1 MEITGKYNR
10 AKVFNERIDDMTRNQ
25 IQTLLDQPFTE
36 GASIRIMPDM
46 HAGKGSVV
54 GTTMT
59 IHDKVVPNLV
69 GVDLGCGMLCTEIKA
84 KRIDFQRLD
93 DVIRE
98 LVPSGMNIRETVHP
112 YASELPLEAVRA
124 PYKLDRALRSVGSLG
139 SGNHFIEVN
148 RDDQGRTF
156 LVIHSG
162 SRHLGVQIA
171 DHYQER
177 AIQHMMETNDVK
189 ETIERLKTAGRQ
201 QDISTYLEAEREAR
215 KPFRDLAYV
224 EGEDMDD
231 YMHDVRIAQ
240 QYAAA
245 NRRAMTDVIVEAM
258 KWNVVDQ
265 FDTVHN
271 YIDHDAMILRKGAIS
286 AQEGERVI
294 IPMNM
299 RDGSLI
305 CTGKGNPD
313 WNFSG
318 PHGAGRIMSRSAA
331 RKRVDFKEFKRTMEG
346 VWSTSVRPSTV
357 DESPF
362 VYKSMKEI
370 VRYIEPAVSIDQ
382 VIKPLYNF
390 KAN

>member
-1 MEITGKYNR
+1 MEIIGKYNQ
-10 AKVFNERIDDMTRNQ
+10 AKVFNERIDDTTRTQ
-25 IQTLLDQPFTE
+25 IQTLVDQPFTK
-36 GASIRIMPDM
+36 GATIRIMPDM

-69 GVDLGCGMLCTEIKA
+69 GVDLGCGMLCTEIKV
-84 KRIDFQRLD
+84 KRIDFQQLD
-93 DVIRE
+93 DVIRQS
-98 LVPSGMNIRETVHP
+98 VPSGMNIRESAHP
-112 YASELPLEAVRA
+112 YAADIPLENVRA
-124 PYKLDRALRSVGSLG
+124 PYKLDRALRSIGTLG

-171 DHYQER
+171 DHYQGR
-177 AIQHMMETNDVK
+177 AIEQIMKTDDVK
-189 ETIERLKTAGRQ
+189 QEIERLKAGGRER
-201 QDISTYLEAEREAR
+201 DISTYLETEQEAR
-215 KPFRDLAYV
+215 KRFRDLAYV
-224 EGEDMDD
+224 EGGAMED

-240 QYAAA
+240 QYAAS
-245 NRRAMTDVIVEAM
+245 NRLAMTDVIMEAM
-258 KWNVVDQ
+258 NWSAVDQ

-271 YIDHDAMILRKGAIS
+271 YIDHDDMILRKGAIS
-286 AQEGERVI
+286 AKDGERVI

-331 RKRVDFKEFKRTMEG
+331 RKRVDFNEFKKAMEG
-346 VWSTSVRPSTV
+346 VWSSSVRKSTV

-370 VRYIEPAVSIDQ
+370 VRYIEPAVTINQ

>member
-1 MEITGKYNR
+1 MEIIGKYNQ
-10 AKVFNERIDDMTRNQ
+10 ATVFNERIDDMTRAQ
-25 IQTLLDQPFTE
+25 IQTLVDQPFTE
-36 GASIRIMPDM
+36 GAAIRIMPDM

-59 IHDKVVPNLV
+59 IHDKIVPNLV
-69 GVDLGCGMLCTEIKA
+69 GVDLGCGMLCTEINV
-84 KRIDFQRLD
+84 KRIDFQKLD
-93 DVIRE
+93 DMIRQ
-98 LVPSGMNIRETVHP
+98 LVPSGMNIRESAHS
-112 YASELPLEAVRA
+112 YASKIPLEDVRA
-124 PYKLDRALRSVGSLG
+124 PYKLDRALRSVGTLG

-148 RDDQGRTF
+148 RDDHGRTF

-171 DHYQER
+171 EHYQQR
-177 AIQHMMETNDVK
+177 AIRHMMDTTEVQN
-189 ETIERLKTAGRQ
+189 EIERLKETGRES
-201 QDISTYLEAEREAR
+201 DIQAYLEYAKAA
-215 KPFRDLAYV
+215 KQGLRDLAYI
-224 EGEDMDD
+224 EGTDMDD

-240 QYAAA
+240 QYAAS
-245 NRRAMTDVIVEAM
+245 NRLAMTDVIVEAM
-258 KWNVVDQ
+258 NWNVVDQ

-271 YIDHDAMILRKGAIS
+271 YIDHDDMILRKGAIS
-286 AQEGERVI
+286 AKAGERVI

-331 RKRVDFKEFKRTMEG
+331 RKRVDFNEFKKSMEG
-346 VWSTSVRPSTV
+346 VWSSSVRKSTI

-370 VRYIEPAVSIDQ
+370 VRYIEPAVTIDQ
-382 VIKPLYNF
+382 LIKPLYNF

>member
-1 MEITGKYNR
+1 MEIIGKHNR
-10 AKVFNERIDDMTRNQ
+10 AKVFNERIDDVTQAQ
-25 IQTLLDQPFTE
+25 IQTLVDQPFTK

-93 DVIRE
+93 DVIRRY
-98 LVPSGMNIRETVHP
+98 VPSGMNIRDAVHP
-112 YASELPLEAVRA
+112 YASELPLEDVRA
-124 PYKLDRALRSVGSLG
+124 PYKLDRALRSVGTLG

-148 RDDQGRTF
+148 RDEAGRTF

-171 DHYQER
+171 EHYQGLAVE
-177 AIQHMMETNDVK
+177 QM
-189 ETIERLKTAGRQ
+189 L
-201 QDISTYLEAEREAR
+201 EREGEAQKR
-215 KPFRDLAYV
+215 FQDLAYV
-224 EGEDMDD
+224 EGEVMAD

-245 NRRAMTDVIVEAM
+245 NRLAMTDVIVEAM
-258 KWNVVDQ
+258 NWNVVDQ

-271 YIDHDAMILRKGAIS
+271 YIDHDAMMLRKGAIS
-286 AQEGERVI
+286 ARDGERVI

-318 PHGAGRIMSRSAA
+318 PHGAGRVMSRSAA
-331 RKRVDFKEFKRTMEG
+331 RKRVDFKEFKRSMEG
-346 VWSTSVRPSTV
+346 VWSSSVRPSTI

-370 VRYIEPAVSIDQ
+370 VRYIEPAVTIDQ

>member
-1 MEITGKYNR
+1 MEINGKYNQ
-10 AKVFNERIDDMTRNQ
+10 AKVFNERIDDMTRTQ
-25 IQTLLDQPFTE
+25 IQTLLDQPFTA
-36 GASIRIMPDM
+36 GATIRIMPDM

-59 IHDKVVPNLV
+59 IHDKIVPNLV
-69 GVDLGCGMLCTEIKA
+69 GVDLGCGMLCTEIKV

-93 DVIRE
+93 DVIRQH
-98 LVPSGMNIRETVHP
+98 VPSGMNIRDSAHA
-112 YASELPLEAVRA
+112 YAGDIPLEAVRA
-124 PYKLDRALRSVGSLG
+124 PYKLDRALRSVGTLG

-148 RDDQGRTF
+148 RDDTGRTF

-171 DHYQER
+171 DHYQGR
-177 AIQHMMETNDVK
+177 AIEQMMKIADVRQ
-189 ETIERLKTAGRQ
+189 EIERLKAAGQ
-201 QDISTYLEAEREAR
+201 EHEISTYLETEREAR
-215 KPFRDLAYV
+215 KRFLDLAYV
-224 EGEDMDD
+224 EGDAMAD

-240 QYAAA
+240 QYAAM
-245 NRRAMTDVIVEAM
+245 NRLAMTDVIVEAM
-258 KWNVVDQ
+258 NWNVIDQ

-271 YIDHDAMILRKGAIS
+271 YIDHDDMILRKGAIS
-286 AQEGERVI
+286 AKAGERVI

-331 RKRVDFKEFKRTMEG
+331 RKRVDFNEFKKSMAG
-346 VWSTSVRPSTV
+346 VWSSSVRQSTI

-370 VRYIEPAVSIDQ
+370 IRYIEPAVSIEQ

>member
-1 MEITGKYNR
+1 MEIIGKHNR
-10 AKVFNERIDDMTRNQ
+10 AKVFNERMDDMTRAQ
-25 IQTLLDQPFTE
+25 LQTLVDQPFTE
-36 GASIRIMPDM
+36 GATIRIMPDM

-59 IHDKVVPNLV
+59 IHDKIVPNLV

-84 KRIDFQRLD
+84 KRIDFQKLD
-93 DVIRE
+93 DVIRQA
-98 LVPSGMNIRETVHP
+98 VPSGMNIREEAHD
-112 YASELPLEAVRA
+112 YAAKLPLEDVRA
-124 PYKLDRALRSVGSLG
+124 PFKLDRALRSVGTLG

-148 RDDQGRTF
+148 ENNGRTY

-171 DHYQER
+171 DHYQSR
-177 AIQHMMETNDVK
+177 AIEHMMKTTDVM
-189 ETIERLKTAGRQ
+189 EAIEQLKATGREHE
-201 QDISTYLEAEREAR
+201 ISTYLETERETR
-215 KPFRDLAYV
+215 KQFRDLAYV
-224 EGEDMDD
+224 EGDAMQD

-240 QYAAA
+240 QYAAM
-245 NRRAMTDVIVEAM
+245 NRLAMTDVIVEAM
-258 KWNVVDQ
+258 NWSVLDQ

-271 YIDHDAMILRKGAIS
+271 YIDHDDRILRKGAIS
-286 AQEGERVI
+286 AKDGERVI

-331 RKRVDFKEFKRTMEG
+331 RKRVDFNEFKRAMSG
-346 VWSTSVRPSTV
+346 VWSTSVRPSTI

-370 VRYIEPAVSIDQ
+370 VRYIEPAVTIDQ

>member
-1 MEITGKYNR
+1 MEIIGKHNR
-10 AKVFNERIDDMTRNQ
+10 AKVFNERMDDMTRAQ
-25 IQTLLDQPFTE
+25 LQTLVDQPFTE
-36 GASIRIMPDM
+36 GATIRIMPDM

-59 IHDKVVPNLV
+59 IHDKIVPNLV

-84 KRIDFQRLD
+84 KRIDFQKLD
-93 DVIRE
+93 DVIRQA
-98 LVPSGMNIRETVHP
+98 VPSGMNIREEAHA
-112 YASELPLEAVRA
+112 YAAKLPLEDVRA
-124 PYKLDRALRSVGSLG
+124 PFKLDRALRSVGTLG
-139 SGNHFIEVN
+139 SGNHFIEIN
-148 RDDQGRTF
+148 ENNGRTY

-171 DHYQER
+171 DHYQSR
-177 AIQHMMETNDVK
+177 AIEHMMKTTDVM
-189 ETIERLKTAGRQ
+189 EAIEQLKATGREHE
-201 QDISTYLEAEREAR
+201 ISTYLETERETR
-215 KPFRDLAYV
+215 KQFRDLAYV
-224 EGEDMDD
+224 EGDAMQD

-240 QYAAA
+240 QYAAM
-245 NRRAMTDVIVEAM
+245 NRLAMTDVIVEAM
-258 KWNVVDQ
+258 NWSVLDQ

-271 YIDHDAMILRKGAIS
+271 YIDHDDRILRKGAIS
-286 AQEGERVI
+286 AKDGERVI

-331 RKRVDFKEFKRTMEG
+331 RKRVDFNEFKRAMSG
-346 VWSTSVRPSTV
+346 VWSTSVRPSTI

-370 VRYIEPAVSIDQ
+370 VRYIEPAVTIDQ

>member
-1 MEITGKYNR
+1 MDIIGKHNR
-10 AKVFNERIDDMTRNQ
+10 AKVFNERIDDMTRAQ
-25 IQTLLDQPFTE
+25 IKTLVDQPFTE
-36 GASIRIMPDM
+36 GAMIRIMPDM

-69 GVDLGCGMLCTEIKA
+69 GVDLGCGMLCTEIKV
-84 KRIDFQRLD
+84 KRIDFQKLD
-93 DVIRE
+93 DVIRQF
-98 LVPSGMNIRETVHP
+98 VPSGMNIRESAHS
-112 YASELPLEAVRA
+112 YAAQIPLEDVRA
-124 PYKLDRALRSVGSLG
+124 PYKLDRALRSIGTLG

-148 RDDQGRTF
+148 RDDQGRTY

-171 DHYQER
+171 EHYQQR
-177 AIQHMMETNDVK
+177 AVRHMMDTTEMLN
-189 ETIERLKTAGRQ
+189 EIERLKETGRAH
-201 QDISTYLEAEREAR
+201 DIQAYLEEEKAA
-215 KPFRDLAYV
+215 KQGLRDLAYV
-224 EGEDMDD
+224 EGTDMDD

-240 QYAAA
+240 QYAAE
-245 NRRAMTDVIVEAM
+245 NRRAMTDVLVEAM
-258 KWNVVDQ
+258 NWNVVDQ

-271 YIDHDAMILRKGAIS
+271 YIDHDDMILRKGAIS
-286 AQEGERVI
+286 AKDGERVI

-331 RKRVDFKEFKRTMEG
+331 RKRVDFNEFKKSMEG
-346 VWSTSVRPSTV
+346 VWSSSVRKSTI

-370 VRYIEPAVSIDQ
+370 IRYIEPAVTIDQ

>member
-1 MEITGKYNR
+1 MEIIGKHNR
-10 AKVFNERIDDMTRNQ
+10 AKVFNERMDDMTRSQ
-25 IQTLLDQPFTE
+25 LQTLVDQPFTE
-36 GASIRIMPDM
+36 GATIRIMPDM

-59 IHDKVVPNLV
+59 IHDKIVPNLV

-84 KRIDFQRLD
+84 KRIDFQKLD
-93 DVIRE
+93 DVIRQK
-98 LVPSGMNIRETVHP
+98 VPSGMNIRGEAHP
-112 YASELPLEAVRA
+112 YASTLPLEDVRA
-124 PYKLDRALRSVGSLG
+124 PFKLDRALRSVGTLG

-148 RDDQGRTF
+148 EDNGRTY

-171 DHYQER
+171 DHYQNR
-177 AIQHMMETNDVK
+177 AIEHMMKTNDVM
-189 ETIERLKTAGRQ
+189 EAIDQLKAAGREHE
-201 QDISTYLEAEREAR
+201 ISTYLETEREAR
-215 KPFRDLAYV
+215 RKFRDLAYV
-224 EGEDMDD
+224 EGDAMED

-240 QYAAA
+240 QYAAS
-245 NRRAMTDVIVEAM
+245 NRLAMTDVIVEAM
-258 KWNVVDQ
+258 NWHVLDQ

-271 YIDHDAMILRKGAIS
+271 YIDHDDRILRKGAIS
-286 AQEGERVI
+286 AKDGERVI

-331 RKRVDFKEFKRTMEG
+331 RKRVDFNEFKQTMSG
-346 VWSTSVRPSTV
+346 VWSTSVRPSTI

-370 VRYIEPAVSIDQ
+370 VRYIEPAVTIDQ

>member
-1 MEITGKYNR
+1 MEIIGKHNR
-10 AKVFNERIDDMTRNQ
+10 AKVFNERIDDTTRAQ
-25 IQTLLDQPFTE
+25 IQTLVDQPFTK

-69 GVDLGCGMLCTEIKA
+69 GVDLGCGMLCTEIKV

-93 DVIRE
+93 DVIRQY
-98 LVPSGMNIRETVHP
+98 VPSGMNIRDTAHP
-112 YASELPLEAVRA
+112 YASELPLEDVRA
-124 PYKLDRALRSVGSLG
+124 PYKLDRALRSVGTLG

-148 RDDQGRTF
+148 RDEAGRTF

-171 DHYQER
+171 DHYQQLAVE
-177 AIQHMMETNDVK
+177 HMMKTVDIRDE
-189 ETIERLKTAGRQ
+189 IERMKATGRQ
-201 QDISTYLEAEREAR
+201 QDISAYLETEREAR
-215 KPFRDLAYV
+215 KRFRDLAYV
-224 EGEDMDD
+224 EGETMED

-245 NRRAMTDVIVEAM
+245 NRLAMTDVIVEAM
-258 KWNVVDQ
+258 NWNVVDQ

-271 YIDHDAMILRKGAIS
+271 YIDHDAMMLRKGAIS
-286 AQEGERVI
+286 ARDGERVI

-318 PHGAGRIMSRSAA
+318 PHGAGRVMSRSAA
-331 RKRVDFKEFKRTMEG
+331 RKRVDFNEFKKSMAD
-346 VWSTSVRPSTV
+346 VWSSSVRPSTI

-370 VRYIEPAVSIDQ
+370 VRYIEPAVTINQ
-382 VIKPLYNF
+382 IIKPLYNF

>member
-1 MEITGKYNR
+1 MEIKGKYNR

-25 IQTLLDQPFTE
+25 IETLLDQPFTQ

-59 IHDKVVPNLV
+59 IQDKVVPNLV
-69 GVDLGCGMLCTEIKA
+69 GVDLGCGMLCTEIQA

-93 DVIRE
+93 DLIRE
-98 LVPSGMNIRETVHP
+98 LVPSGMNIREKVHP
-112 YASELPLEAVRA
+112 YAPELPLEEVRA

-148 RDDQGRTF
+148 RDDSGRTF

-177 AIQHMMETNDVK
+177 AIQHMTDTHDVK
-189 ETIERLKTAGRQ
+189 EEIERLKAAGRQ
-201 QDISTYLEAEREAR
+201 QDISAYLETERASR

-224 EGEDMDD
+224 EGADMDD

-258 KWNVVDQ
+258 NWNIVDQ

-346 VWSTSVRPSTV
+346 VWSTSVRPSTI

-370 VRYIEPAVSIDQ
+370 VRYIEPAVRIDQ
-382 VIKPLYNF
+382 IIKPLYNF

>member
-1 MEITGKYNR
+1 MEIIGKHNR
-10 AKVFNERIDDMTRNQ
+10 AKVFNERMDDMTRAQ
-25 IQTLLDQPFTE
+25 LQTLVDQPFTE
-36 GASIRIMPDM
+36 GATIRIMPDM

-59 IHDKVVPNLV
+59 IHDKIVPNLV

-84 KRIDFQRLD
+84 KRIDFQKLD
-93 DVIRE
+93 DVIRQA
-98 LVPSGMNIRETVHP
+98 VPSGMNIREEAHA
-112 YASELPLEAVRA
+112 YAAKLPLEDVRA
-124 PYKLDRALRSVGSLG
+124 PFKLDRALRSVGTLG

-148 RDDQGRTF
+148 ENNGRTY

-171 DHYQER
+171 DHYQSR
-177 AIQHMMETNDVK
+177 AIEHMMKTTDVM
-189 ETIERLKTAGRQ
+189 EAIEQLKATGREHE
-201 QDISTYLEAEREAR
+201 ISTYLETERETR
-215 KPFRDLAYV
+215 KQFRDLAYV
-224 EGEDMDD
+224 EGDAMQD

-240 QYAAA
+240 QYAAM
-245 NRRAMTDVIVEAM
+245 NRLAMTDVIVEAM
-258 KWNVVDQ
+258 NWSVLDQ

-271 YIDHDAMILRKGAIS
+271 YIDHDDRILRKGAIS
-286 AQEGERVI
+286 AKDGERVI

-331 RKRVDFKEFKRTMEG
+331 RKRVDFNEFKRAMSG
-346 VWSTSVRPSTV
+346 VWSTSVRPSTI

-370 VRYIEPAVSIDQ
+370 VRYIEPAVTIDQ

>member
-1 MEITGKYNR
+1 MEIIGKHNR
-10 AKVFNERIDDMTRNQ
+10 AKVFNERMDDMTRAQ
-25 IQTLLDQPFTE
+25 LQTLVDQPFTE
-36 GASIRIMPDM
+36 GATIRIMPDM

-59 IHDKVVPNLV
+59 IHDKIVPNLV

-84 KRIDFQRLD
+84 KRIDFQKLD
-93 DVIRE
+93 DVIRQA
-98 LVPSGMNIRETVHP
+98 VPSGMNIREEAHA
-112 YASELPLEAVRA
+112 YAAKLPLEDVRA
-124 PYKLDRALRSVGSLG
+124 PFKPDRALRSVGTLG

-148 RDDQGRTF
+148 ENNGRTY

-171 DHYQER
+171 DHYQSR
-177 AIQHMMETNDVK
+177 AIEHMMKTTDVM
-189 ETIERLKTAGRQ
+189 EAIEQLKATGREHE
-201 QDISTYLEAEREAR
+201 ISTYLETERETR
-215 KPFRDLAYV
+215 KQFRDLAYV
-224 EGEDMDD
+224 EGDAMQD

-240 QYAAA
+240 QYAAM
-245 NRRAMTDVIVEAM
+245 NRLAMTDVIVEAM
-258 KWNVVDQ
+258 NWSVLDQ

-271 YIDHDAMILRKGAIS
+271 YIDHDDRILRKGAIS
-286 AQEGERVI
+286 AKDGERVI

-331 RKRVDFKEFKRTMEG
+331 RKRVDFNEFKRAMSG
-346 VWSTSVRPSTV
+346 VWSTSVRPSTI

-370 VRYIEPAVSIDQ
+370 VRYIEPAVTIDQ

>member
-1 MEITGKYNR
+1 MEIIGKYNQ
-10 AKVFNERIDDMTRNQ
+10 AKVFNERMDDVTRSQ
-25 IQTLLDQPFTE
+25 LQTLVDQPFTE
-36 GASIRIMPDM
+36 GATIRIMPDM

-93 DVIRE
+93 DVIRQR
-98 LVPSGMNIRETVHP
+98 VPSGMNIRDTAHA
-112 YASELPLEAVRA
+112 YAAALPLEDVRA
-124 PYKLDRALRSVGSLG
+124 PFKLDRALRSVGTLG

-148 RDDQGRTF
+148 EDGGRTF

-171 DHYQER
+171 DHYQQR
-177 AIQHMMETNDVK
+177 AIERMMSTADVK
-189 ETIERLKTAGRQ
+189 QEIERLKAAGRER
-201 QDISTYLEAEREAR
+201 DIASYLEQEKAAR
-215 KPFRDLAYV
+215 SKFRDLAYV
-224 EGEDMDD
+224 EGDAMED

-245 NRRAMTDVIVEAM
+245 NRLAMTDVIVEAM
-258 KWNVVDQ
+258 NWNVVDQ

-271 YIDHDAMILRKGAIS
+271 YIDHEAMILRKGAIS
-286 AQEGERVI
+286 AKDGERVI

-318 PHGAGRIMSRSAA
+318 PHGAGRVMSRSAA
-331 RKRVDFKEFKRTMEG
+331 RKRVDFNEFKQTMRG
-346 VWSTSVRPSTV
+346 VWSTSVRPSTL

-370 VRYIEPAVSIDQ
+370 VRYIEPAVTIDQ

>member
-1 MEITGKYNR
+1 MEIIGKHNR
-10 AKVFNERIDDMTRNQ
+10 AKVFNERMDDMTRAQ
-25 IQTLLDQPFTE
+25 LQTLVDQPFTE
-36 GASIRIMPDM
+36 GATIRIMPDM

-59 IHDKVVPNLV
+59 IHDKIVPNLV

-84 KRIDFQRLD
+84 KRIDFQKLD
-93 DVIRE
+93 DVIRQA
-98 LVPSGMNIRETVHP
+98 VPSGMNIREEAHA
-112 YASELPLEAVRA
+112 YAAKLPLEDVRA
-124 PYKLDRALRSVGSLG
+124 PFKLDRALRSVGTLG

-148 RDDQGRTF
+148 ENNGRTY

-171 DHYQER
+171 DHYQSR
-177 AIQHMMETNDVK
+177 AIEHMMKTTDVM
-189 ETIERLKTAGRQ
+189 EAIEQLKATGREHE
-201 QDISTYLEAEREAR
+201 ISTYLETERETR
-215 KPFRDLAYV
+215 KQFRDLAYV
-224 EGEDMDD
+224 EGDAMQD

-240 QYAAA
+240 QYAAM
-245 NRRAMTDVIVEAM
+245 NRLAMTDVIVEAM
-258 KWNVVDQ
+258 NWSVLDQ

-271 YIDHDAMILRKGAIS
+271 YIDHDDRILRKGAIS
-286 AQEGERVI
+286 AKDGERVI

-305 CTGKGNPD
+305 CTRKGNPD

-331 RKRVDFKEFKRTMEG
+331 RKRVDFNEFKRAMSG
-346 VWSTSVRPSTV
+346 VWSTSVRPSTI

-370 VRYIEPAVSIDQ
+370 VRYIEPAVTIDQ

>member
-1 MEITGKYNR
+1 MEIIGKYNQ
-10 AKVFNERIDDMTRNQ
+10 AKVFNERIDDMTRAQ
-25 IQTLLDQPFTE
+25 IQTLVDQPFTE
-36 GASIRIMPDM
+36 GAAIRIMPDM

-59 IHDKVVPNLV
+59 IHDKIVPNLV
-69 GVDLGCGMLCTEIKA
+69 GVDLGCGMLCTEINV
-84 KRIDFQRLD
+84 KRIDFQKLD
-93 DVIRE
+93 DMIRQ
-98 LVPSGMNIRETVHP
+98 LVPSGMNIRESAHS
-112 YASELPLEAVRA
+112 YASKVPLEDVRA
-124 PYKLDRALRSVGSLG
+124 PYKLDRALRSVGTLG

-171 DHYQER
+171 EHYQQR
-177 AIQHMMETNDVK
+177 AIRHMMDTTEVQN
-189 ETIERLKTAGRQ
+189 EIERLKEAGREG
-201 QDISTYLEAEREAR
+201 DIQAYLEYAKTA
-215 KPFRDLAYV
+215 KQGLRDLAYI
-224 EGEDMDD
+224 EGTDMDD

-240 QYAAA
+240 QYAAS
-245 NRRAMTDVIVEAM
+245 NRLAMTDVIVEAM
-258 KWNVVDQ
+258 NWNVVDQ

-271 YIDHDAMILRKGAIS
+271 YIDHDDMILRKGAIS
-286 AQEGERVI
+286 AKAGERVI

-331 RKRVDFKEFKRTMEG
+331 RKRVDFNEFKKAMEG
-346 VWSTSVRPSTV
+346 VWSSSVRKSTI

-370 VRYIEPAVSIDQ
+370 VRYIEPAVTIDQ
-382 VIKPLYNF
+382 LIKPLYNF

>member
-1 MEITGKYNR
+1 MEIIGKYNQ
-10 AKVFNERIDDMTRNQ
+10 ATVFNERIDDMTRAQ
-25 IQTLLDQPFTE
+25 IQTLVDQPFTE
-36 GASIRIMPDM
+36 GAAIRIMPDM

-59 IHDKVVPNLV
+59 IHDKIVPNLV
-69 GVDLGCGMLCTEIKA
+69 GVDLGCGMLCTEINV
-84 KRIDFQRLD
+84 KRIDFQKLD
-93 DVIRE
+93 DMIRQ
-98 LVPSGMNIRETVHP
+98 LVPSGMNIRESAHS
-112 YASELPLEAVRA
+112 YASKIPLEDVRA
-124 PYKLDRALRSVGSLG
+124 PYKLDRALRSVGTLG

-148 RDDQGRTF
+148 RDDYGRTF

-171 DHYQER
+171 EHYQQR
-177 AIQHMMETNDVK
+177 AIRHMMDTTEVQN
-189 ETIERLKTAGRQ
+189 EIERLKETGRES
-201 QDISTYLEAEREAR
+201 DIQAYLEYAKAA
-215 KPFRDLAYV
+215 KQGLRDLAYI
-224 EGEDMDD
+224 EGTDMDD

-240 QYAAA
+240 QYAAS
-245 NRRAMTDVIVEAM
+245 NRLAMTDVIVEAM
-258 KWNVVDQ
+258 NWNVVDQ

-271 YIDHDAMILRKGAIS
+271 YIDHDDMILRKGAIS
-286 AQEGERVI
+286 AKAGERVI

-331 RKRVDFKEFKRTMEG
+331 RKRVDFNEFKKSMEG
-346 VWSTSVRPSTV
+346 VWSSSVRKSTI

-370 VRYIEPAVSIDQ
+370 VRYIEPAVTIDQ
-382 VIKPLYNF
+382 LIKPLYNF

>member
-1 MEITGKYNR
+1 MEIIGKHNR
-10 AKVFNERIDDMTRNQ
+10 AKVFNERMDDMTRAQ
-25 IQTLLDQPFTE
+25 LQTLVDQPFTE
-36 GASIRIMPDM
+36 GATIRIMPDM

-59 IHDKVVPNLV
+59 IHDKIVPNLV

-84 KRIDFQRLD
+84 KRIDFQKLD
-93 DVIRE
+93 DVIRQA
-98 LVPSGMNIRETVHP
+98 VPSGMNIREEAHA
-112 YASELPLEAVRA
+112 YAAKLPLEDVRA
-124 PYKLDRALRSVGSLG
+124 PFKLDRALRSVGTLG

-148 RDDQGRTF
+148 ENNGRTY

-171 DHYQER
+171 DHYQSR
-177 AIQHMMETNDVK
+177 AIEHMMKTTDVM
-189 ETIERLKTAGRQ
+189 EAIEQLKATGREHE
-201 QDISTYLEAEREAR
+201 ISTYLETERETR
-215 KPFRDLAYV
+215 KQFRDLAYV
-224 EGEDMDD
+224 EGDAMQD

-240 QYAAA
+240 QYAAM
-245 NRRAMTDVIVEAM
+245 NRLAMTDVIVEAM
-258 KWNVVDQ
+258 NWSVLDQ

-271 YIDHDAMILRKGAIS
+271 YIDHDDRILRKGAIS
-286 AQEGERVI
+286 AKDGERVI

-305 CTGKGNPD
+305 CTRKGNPD

-331 RKRVDFKEFKRTMEG
+331 RKRVDFNEFKRAMSG
-346 VWSTSVRPSTV
+346 VWSTSVRPSTI

-370 VRYIEPAVSIDQ
+370 VRYIEPAVTIDQ
-382 VIKPLYNF
+382 VIRPLYNF

>member
-1 MEITGKYNR
+1 MEIIGKYNQ
-10 AKVFNERIDDMTRNQ
+10 AKVFNERMDDMTRSQ
-25 IQTLLDQPFTE
+25 LQTLVDQPFTK
-36 GASIRIMPDM
+36 GATIRIMPDM

-69 GVDLGCGMLCTEIKA
+69 GVDLGCGMLCTEIKV

-93 DVIRE
+93 DVIRQ
-98 LVPSGMNIRETVHP
+98 LVPSGMNIREAAHP
-112 YASELPLEAVRA
+112 YADDLSLEEVRA
-124 PYKLDRALRSVGSLG
+124 PFKLDRALRSVGTLG

-148 RDDQGRTF
+148 EDGGRTY

-171 DHYQER
+171 NHYQQR
-177 AIQHMMETNDVK
+177 AIEQMMGTADVK
-189 ETIERLKTAGRQ
+189 QEIERLKAAGRER
-201 QDISTYLEAEREAR
+201 DIASYLEQEKAAR
-215 KPFRDLAYV
+215 VKFRDLAYV
-224 EGEDMDD
+224 EGDAMTD

-245 NRRAMTDVIVEAM
+245 NRLAMTDVIIEAM
-258 KWNVVDQ
+258 NWNVVDQ

-271 YIDHDAMILRKGAIS
+271 YIDHEAMILRKGAIS
-286 AQEGERVI
+286 ARDGERVI

-318 PHGAGRIMSRSAA
+318 PHGAGRVMSRSAA
-331 RKRVDFKEFKRTMEG
+331 RKRVDFNEFKQTMKG
-346 VWSTSVRPSTV
+346 VWSTSVRPSTL

-370 VRYIEPAVSIDQ
+370 VRYIEPAVTIDQ

>member
-1 MEITGKYNR
+1 MEIIGKHNR
-10 AKVFNERIDDMTRNQ
+10 AKVFNERMDDMTRAQ
-25 IQTLLDQPFTE
+25 LQTLVDQPFTE
-36 GASIRIMPDM
+36 GATIRIMPDM

-59 IHDKVVPNLV
+59 IHDKIVPNLV

-84 KRIDFQRLD
+84 KRIDFQKLD
-93 DVIRE
+93 DVIRQA
-98 LVPSGMNIRETVHP
+98 VPSGMNIREEAHA
-112 YASELPLEAVRA
+112 YAAKLPLEDVRA
-124 PYKLDRALRSVGSLG
+124 PFKLDRALRSVGTLG

-148 RDDQGRTF
+148 ENNGRTY

-171 DHYQER
+171 DHYQSR
-177 AIQHMMETNDVK
+177 AIEHMMKTTDVM
-189 ETIERLKTAGRQ
+189 EAIEQLKATGREHE
-201 QDISTYLEAEREAR
+201 ISTYLETERETR
-215 KPFRDLAYV
+215 KQFRDLAYV
-224 EGEDMDD
+224 EGDAMQD

-240 QYAAA
+240 QYAAM
-245 NRRAMTDVIVEAM
+245 NRLAMTDVIVEAM
-258 KWNVVDQ
+258 NWSVLDQ

-271 YIDHDAMILRKGAIS
+271 YIDHDDRILRKGAIS
-286 AQEGERVI
+286 AKDGERII

-331 RKRVDFKEFKRTMEG
+331 RKRVDFNEFKRAMSG
-346 VWSTSVRPSTV
+346 VWSTSVRPSTI

-370 VRYIEPAVSIDQ
+370 VRYIEPAVTIDQ

>member
-1 MEITGKYNR
+1 MEIIGKHNR
-10 AKVFNERIDDMTRNQ
+10 AKVFNERMDDMTRAQ
-25 IQTLLDQPFTE
+25 LQTLVDQPFTE
-36 GASIRIMPDM
+36 GAAIRIMPDM

-59 IHDKVVPNLV
+59 IHDKIVPNLV

-84 KRIDFQRLD
+84 KRIDFQKLD
-93 DVIRE
+93 DVIRQA
-98 LVPSGMNIRETVHP
+98 VPSGMNIREEAHA
-112 YASELPLEAVRA
+112 YAAKLPLEDVRA
-124 PYKLDRALRSVGSLG
+124 PFKLDRALRSVGTLG

-148 RDDQGRTF
+148 ENNGRTY

-171 DHYQER
+171 DHYQSR
-177 AIQHMMETNDVK
+177 AIEHMMKTTDVM
-189 ETIERLKTAGRQ
+189 EAIEQLKATGREHE
-201 QDISTYLEAEREAR
+201 ISTYLETERETR
-215 KPFRDLAYV
+215 KQFRDLAYV
-224 EGEDMDD
+224 EGDAMQD

-240 QYAAA
+240 QYAAM
-245 NRRAMTDVIVEAM
+245 NRLAMTDVIVEAM
-258 KWNVVDQ
+258 NWSVLDQ

-271 YIDHDAMILRKGAIS
+271 YIDHDDRILRKGAIS
-286 AQEGERVI
+286 AKDGERVI

-331 RKRVDFKEFKRTMEG
+331 RKRVDFNEFKRAMSG
-346 VWSTSVRPSTV
+346 VWSTSVRPSTI

-370 VRYIEPAVSIDQ
+370 VRYIEPAVTIDQ

>member
-1 MEITGKYNR
+1 MEIIGKHNR
-10 AKVFNERIDDMTRNQ
+10 AKVFNERMDDMTRAQ
-25 IQTLLDQPFTE
+25 LQTLVDQPFTE
-36 GASIRIMPDM
+36 GATIRIMPDM

-59 IHDKVVPNLV
+59 IHDKIVPNLV

-84 KRIDFQRLD
+84 KRIDFQKLD
-93 DVIRE
+93 DVIRQA
-98 LVPSGMNIRETVHP
+98 VPSGMNIREEAHA
-112 YASELPLEAVRA
+112 YAAKLPLEDVRA
-124 PYKLDRALRSVGSLG
+124 PFKLDRALRSVGTLG

-148 RDDQGRTF
+148 ENNGRTY

-171 DHYQER
+171 DHYQSR
-177 AIQHMMETNDVK
+177 AIEHMMKTTDVMDA
-189 ETIERLKTAGRQ
+189 IEQLKATGREHE
-201 QDISTYLEAEREAR
+201 ISTYLETERETR
-215 KPFRDLAYV
+215 KQFRDLAYV
-224 EGEDMDD
+224 EGDAMQD

-240 QYAAA
+240 QYAAM
-245 NRRAMTDVIVEAM
+245 NRLAMTDVIVEAM
-258 KWNVVDQ
+258 NWSVLDQ

-271 YIDHDAMILRKGAIS
+271 YIDHDDRILRKGAIS
-286 AQEGERVI
+286 AKDGERVI

-331 RKRVDFKEFKRTMEG
+331 RKRVDFNEFKRAMSG
-346 VWSTSVRPSTV
+346 VWSTSVRPSTI

-370 VRYIEPAVSIDQ
+370 VRYIEPAVTIDQ

>member
-1 MEITGKYNR
+1 MEIIGKHNR
-10 AKVFNERIDDMTRNQ
+10 AKVFNERIDDTTRAQ
-25 IQTLLDQPFTE
+25 IQTLVDQPFTQ

-69 GVDLGCGMLCTEIKA
+69 GVDLGCGMLCTEIKV

-93 DVIRE
+93 DVIRQY
-98 LVPSGMNIRETVHP
+98 VPSGMNIRDMAHS
-112 YASELPLEAVRA
+112 YASELPLEDVRA
-124 PYKLDRALRSVGSLG
+124 PYKLDRALRSIGTLG

-148 RDDQGRTF
+148 RDEAGRTF

-171 DHYQER
+171 DHYQQVAVE
-177 AIQHMMETNDVK
+177 HMMKTVDIRDE
-189 ETIERLKTAGRQ
+189 IERMKATGRQ
-201 QDISTYLEAEREAR
+201 QDIAAYLETEREAR
-215 KPFRDLAYV
+215 KRFRDLAYV
-224 EGEDMDD
+224 EGEAMED

-245 NRRAMTDVIVEAM
+245 NRLAMTDVIVEAM
-258 KWNVVDQ
+258 NWNVVDQ

-318 PHGAGRIMSRSAA
+318 PHGAGRVMSRSAA
-331 RKRVDFKEFKRTMEG
+331 RKRVDFNEFKKSMAD
-346 VWSTSVRPSTV
+346 VWSTSVRLSTI

-362 VYKSMKEI
+362 VYKSMNEI
-370 VRYIEPAVSIDQ
+370 VRYIEPAVTINQ
-382 VIKPLYNF
+382 IIKPLYNF

>member
-1 MEITGKYNR
+1 MEIIGKYNQ
-10 AKVFNERIDDMTRNQ
+10 ATVFNERIDDMTRAQ
-25 IQTLLDQPFTE
+25 IQTLVDQPFTE
-36 GASIRIMPDM
+36 GAAIRIMPDM

-59 IHDKVVPNLV
+59 IHDKIVPNLV
-69 GVDLGCGMLCTEIKA
+69 GVDLGCGMLCTEINV
-84 KRIDFQRLD
+84 KRIDFQKLD
-93 DVIRE
+93 DMIRQ
-98 LVPSGMNIRETVHP
+98 LVPSGMNIRESAHS
-112 YASELPLEAVRA
+112 YASKIPLEDVRA
-124 PYKLDRALRSVGSLG
+124 PYKLDRALRSVGTLG

-148 RDDQGRTF
+148 RDDHGRTF

-171 DHYQER
+171 EHYQQR
-177 AIQHMMETNDVK
+177 AIRHMMDTTEVQN
-189 ETIERLKTAGRQ
+189 EIERLKETGRES
-201 QDISTYLEAEREAR
+201 DIQAYLEYAKAA
-215 KPFRDLAYV
+215 KQGLRDLAYV
-224 EGEDMDD
+224 EGTDMDD

-240 QYAAA
+240 QYAAE

-258 KWNVVDQ
+258 NWNVVDQ

-271 YIDHDAMILRKGAIS
+271 YIDHDDMILRKGAIS
-286 AQEGERVI
+286 AKAGERVI

-331 RKRVDFKEFKRTMEG
+331 RKRVDFNEFKKSMEG
-346 VWSTSVRPSTV
+346 VWSSSVRKSTI

-362 VYKSMKEI
+362 VYKSMREI
-370 VRYIEPAVSIDQ
+370 VRYIEPAVTIDQ
-382 VIKPLYNF
+382 LIKPLYNF